1 MKVLCTNFHTGDG
14 GGHTTY
20 LRWLATGLR
29 ERHEIHI
36 AAPPGSRLNEEAR
49 RIEGVTVLD
58 QPFPNGLNKFAA
70 RAAARRQLAAYL
82 REHRFDLI
90 HVNGSADHRL
100 VLAALPDPR
109 PRIVLT
115 KHNSKPMTGLGHW
128 WRARQTDAVI
138 AVCEYTRRQLA
149 QTAYRRC
156 LLATVYN
163 GVDLDRYRPWPAD
176 EAGAVRAHWAGDRQD
191 VLMLGSNAGT
201 ADYKGWMDLAEAL
214 QWLEPQERRRLRVL
228 VAGVPPKASVRER
241 IAGMGLA
248 ETVVFPGLLS
258 DVRPLVAAF
267 DAGFVLSWDVETISF
282 ACREMMAM
290 GKPVLVS
297 DYAGLPE
304 NIRPGEDGWVVPVR
318 DRDAIAAQIRQLLAE
333 RDRLPAMGRAAHAHA
348 QAEFGLAAFIERTEA
363 VYRQLLG

>member
-1 MKVLCTNFHTGDG
+1 MKVLYTNFHTGDG

-20 LRWLATGLR
+20 LRWLAAGLR
-29 ERHEIHI
+29 ERHEIHV

-49 RIEGVTVLD
+49 RIDGVRVLD

-82 REHRFDLI
+82 REHRFDLV

-100 VLAALPDPR
+100 VLAALPDRR

-115 KHNSKPMTGLGHW
+115 KHNSKPVTGFGHW

-163 GVDLDRYRPWPAD
+163 GVDLERYRPWDAAAA
-176 EAGAVRAHWAGDRQD
+176 EAERAKWTDGKERRL
-191 VLMLGSNAGT
+191 VLGSNAGT
-201 ADYKGWMDLAEAL
+201 ADYKGWLDLVEAL
-214 QWLEPQERRRLRVL
+214 LLLEAREREQLRVL
-228 VAGVPPKASVRER
+228 VAGVPPKEAVRQR
-241 IAGMGLA
+241 IADLGLA

-304 NIRPGEDGWVVPVR
+304 NIRADEDGWVVPVR
-318 DRDAIAAQIRQLLAE
+318 NREAIAAHVRQLLAE

-348 QAEFGLAAFIERTEA
+348 EAEFGLAAFIERTEA